1 MFKKEHKLNDKLK
14 QKKDDQALQ
23 EDVKNLI
30 EEIKHVKLINKE
42 IKIVCSSKENEIFQV
57 DSIKKRGK
65 ERREFCL
72 ENLKHMLKEM

>member
-30 EEIKHVKLINKE
+30 EEIKHLKLINKE

-57 DSIKKRGK
+57 DSIKKGK
-65 ERREFCL
+65 
-72 ENLKHMLKEM
+72 KKEESFVWRP